1 MTKSILVV
9 DDNSA
14 VRHSLRRIFEG
25 HSGWQVCGEAVDG
38 VDAVEKARQL
48 TPDLIVLDL
57 AMPRMNGLEAA
68 RALRSFMPRVPL
80 ILFTVFGNT
89 PQTTK
94 EAREVGITNV
104 VSKADGAEGLVSTIQ
119 AAFDRPN

>member
-1 MTKSILVV
+1 
-9 DDNSA
+9 
-14 VRHSLRRIFEG
+14 
-25 HSGWQVCGEAVDG
+25 
-38 VDAVEKARQL
+38 
-48 TPDLIVLDL
+48 
-57 AMPRMNGLEAA
+57 
-68 RALRSFMPRVPL
+68 L